1 MARVMAG
8 NAADNRALDAALGLG
23 AARGGEGS
31 EGNCGPDERALHGV
45 YLPINL
51 GLAASWSRNSAPA
64 ESFHPSTAPH
74 DSVRHRWHPAHGV
87 LAIRRPARHL
97 RVMDSAAT
105 LFDTAATRQRLAR
118 AVRNGYAGFLLDRL
132 VEDLDDRLGAV
143 LRDFSTVL
151 DLATPVPVAMPIL
164 ARRYP
169 QARHLRLAS
178 LLEPDIGRIVGDPEL
193 LPLAPESLD
202 LAISLLALHGVNDL
216 PGTLVQLRRALRPDG
231 LFVGCLLGGATLTEL
246 RQSFGQAESEI
257 EGGISPR
264 VAPFA
269 AVREAGAL
277 LQRAGF
283 ALPVADTDTLT
294 VRYADP
300 FSLMRDLRAMGMTNV
315 LTERRKT
322 PLRRATLLRAAQIYA
337 ERFADPD
344 GRVRATFE
352 ILWLSGWVPHA
363 SQQKPLRPGS
373 AKSRLADA
381 LGTIELKPQEPGSP

>member
-1 MARVMAG
+1 
-8 NAADNRALDAALGLG
+8 
-23 AARGGEGS
+23 
-31 EGNCGPDERALHGV
+31 
-45 YLPINL
+45 
-51 GLAASWSRNSAPA
+51 
-64 ESFHPSTAPH
+64 
-74 DSVRHRWHPAHGV
+74 
-87 LAIRRPARHL
+87 
-97 RVMDSAAT
+97 MDSSAT
-105 LFDTAATRQRLAR
+105 LFDTAIARLRLAR
-118 AVRNGYAGFLLDRL
+118 AVRSGYAGFLFDRL
-132 VEDLDDRLGAV
+132 AEDLDDRLGAV
-143 LRDFSTVL
+143 LRSFSTVL
-151 DLATPVPVAMPIL
+151 DLATPIPVAAPIL
-164 ARRYP
+164 GRRYP
-169 QARHLRLAS
+169 QAQHIRLAP
-178 LLEPDIGRIVGDPEL
+178 LPETGGDRIVGDPEL

-202 LAISLLALHGVNDL
+202 LAVSLLALHGVNDL
-216 PGTLVQLRRALRPDG
+216 PGTLIQLRRALRPDG

-283 ALPVADTDTLT
+283 ALPVADTDMLT

-300 FSLMRDLRAMGMTNV
+300 FSLMRDLRAMGMTNA
-315 LTERRKT
+315 LTERRRT

-337 ERFADPD
+337 ERFSDPD

-352 ILWLSGWVPHA
+352 VLWLSGWVPHA

-381 LGTIELKPQEPGSP
+381 LGTIELKPEEPGSP

>member
-1 MARVMAG
+1 M
-8 NAADNRALDAALGLG
+8 DA
-23 AARGGEGS
+23 S
-31 EGNCGPDERALHGV
+31 
-45 YLPINL
+45 
-51 GLAASWSRNSAPA
+51 
-64 ESFHPSTAPH
+64 
-74 DSVRHRWHPAHGV
+74 
-87 LAIRRPARHL
+87 
-97 RVMDSAAT
+97 AT
-105 LFDTAATRQRLAR
+105 LFDTAIARRRLAR
-118 AVRNGYAGFLLDRL
+118 AVRSGYAGFLLERL
-132 VEDLDDRLGAV
+132 AEDLDDRLGAV
-143 LRDFSTVL
+143 LRSFSTVL
-151 DLATPVPVAMPIL
+151 DLATPVPIVAPLL

-169 QARHLRLAS
+169 EARHLRLAP
-178 LLEPDIGRIVGDPEL
+178 LPERAGNRIVGDPEL
-193 LPLAPESLD
+193 LPLAPGSLD
-202 LAISLLALHGVNDL
+202 LAVSLLALHGVNDL
-216 PGTLVQLRRALRPDG
+216 PGTLIQLRRALRPDG

-269 AVREAGAL
+269 AVREAGGL

-300 FSLMRDLRAMGMTNV
+300 FSLMRDLRAMGMTNA
-315 LTERRKT
+315 LTERRRT
-322 PLRRATLLRAAQIYA
+322 PLRRATLLRAAEIYA

-352 ILWLSGWVPHA
+352 VLWLSGWVPHA

-381 LGTIELKPQEPGSP
+381 LGTIELKPEEPGSP

>member
-1 MARVMAG
+1 M
-8 NAADNRALDAALGLG
+8 DA
-23 AARGGEGS
+23 
-31 EGNCGPDERALHGV
+31 P
-45 YLPINL
+45 
-51 GLAASWSRNSAPA
+51 
-64 ESFHPSTAPH
+64 
-74 DSVRHRWHPAHGV
+74 
-87 LAIRRPARHL
+87 
-97 RVMDSAAT
+97 AT
-105 LFDTAATRQRLAR
+105 LFDTAAARQRLAR
-118 AVRNGYAGFLLDRL
+118 ALRSGYASFLLDRL
-132 VEDLDDRLGAV
+132 ADDLDDRLAAV
-143 LRDFSTVL
+143 LRSFPTVL
-151 DLATPVPVAMPIL
+151 DLATPVPVAVPIL
-164 ARRYP
+164 DRRYP
-169 QARHLRLAS
+169 EAKHLRLAP
-178 LLEPDIGRIVGDPEL
+178 LREPGGNRIVGDPEL

-202 LAISLLALHGVNDL
+202 LAVSLLALHGANDL

-269 AVREAGAL
+269 AVREVGAL

-315 LTERRKT
+315 LTERRRT
-322 PLRRATLLRAAQIYA
+322 PLRRATLLRAAEIYA
-337 ERFADPD
+337 NRFADAD

-352 ILWLSGWVPHA
+352 VLWVSGWVPHA

-381 LGTIELKPQEPGSP
+381 LGTIELKPGETGSR